1 MNQNAGETSQ
11 EGIPVAR
18 SSRTFGTFN
27 PYDAHTCKR
36 RIVKAVLQPKSPL
49 HVMKGDRCDHLFVT
63 LQNFLR
69 IPEMRPLKGRGFTVW
84 AELVCLI
91 ATDITSFAPP
101 TVIVSYTLALIGR
114 AGIGYLL
121 RFPIIIMIPLGSD
134 IGSKQKMVIVL
145 CVVRL
150 FLKGLCPFK
159 ND

>member
-1 MNQNAGETSQ
+1 M
-11 EGIPVAR
+11 
-18 SSRTFGTFN
+18 
-27 PYDAHTCKR
+27 
-36 RIVKAVLQPKSPL
+36 
-49 HVMKGDRCDHLFVT
+49 
-63 LQNFLR
+63 
-69 IPEMRPLKGRGFTVW
+69 W

>member
-1 MNQNAGETSQ
+1 M
-11 EGIPVAR
+11 
-18 SSRTFGTFN
+18 
-27 PYDAHTCKR
+27 
-36 RIVKAVLQPKSPL
+36 
-49 HVMKGDRCDHLFVT
+49 
-63 LQNFLR
+63 
-69 IPEMRPLKGRGFTVW
+69 W

-101 TVIVSYTLALIGR
+101 TFIVSYTLALEGR

-121 RFPIIIMIPLGSD
+121 RFPIKMIPLGSD

>member
-1 MNQNAGETSQ
+1 M
-11 EGIPVAR
+11 
-18 SSRTFGTFN
+18 
-27 PYDAHTCKR
+27 
-36 RIVKAVLQPKSPL
+36 
-49 HVMKGDRCDHLFVT
+49 
-63 LQNFLR
+63 
-69 IPEMRPLKGRGFTVW
+69 W

-91 ATDITSFAPP
+91 ATDITSCAPP
-101 TVIVSYTLALIGR
+101 TFIVSYTLALIGR

-150 FLKGLCPFK
+150 FLKGVCPFK